1 MFTTTQSELLAVA
14 LSAPLALALPNFD
27 MTAFLVVAAIAFA
40 AAVVAIAV
48 AIAMPAVAIAAGATL
63 LGTVVTVVAVA
74 ALIALVAG
82 TAAGIYW
89 GEKKQKERVIIKTRE
104 AMEQARKLHIT
115 FLPDPQNPELAK
127 QFTCQVVSYL
137 PQQLNTP
144 QAHAVPQTTTI
155 EARNAEE
162 FYQQLKA
169 QVDTWLDDKRFGP
182 IKKREVWFYTKPSP
196 GPENGEAIASK
207 IKSWLP
213 SGVTFVRTDKTPPM
227 AKSGHVASN

>member
-27 MTAFLVVAAIAFA
+27 TTAFLVVAGATFVV
-40 AAVVAIAV
+40 AVVAIAL

-63 LGTVVTVVAVA
+63 LGTVVTVVVVA

-89 GEKKQKERVIIKTRE
+89 GEKKAEE
-104 AMEQARKLHIT
+104 ATIRAMNQARELHIS

-127 QFTCQVVSYL
+127 PFTCQVVSYL

-144 QAHAVPQTTTI
+144 QAHTVPQTTTI

-182 IKKREVWFYTKPSP
+182 INTRQVLFYTKPAP
-196 GPENGEAIASK
+196 GPENGEAIARK

-213 SGVTFVRTDKTPPM
+213 RWVTFVRIDKTPPM
-227 AKSGHVASN
+227 AKSGQVASN